1 MEWMD
6 RIDQMERM
14 EWMDRID
21 QMERMD
27 RTVRMPMGQTVLMG
41 LMGQDNRMRK

>member
-1 MEWMD
+1 
-6 RIDQMERM
+6 MERM
-14 EWMDRID
+14 D
-21 QMERMD
+21 QKERMERMD